1 MKVAICISGMPRGNM
16 TRNLALL
23 KSKLP
28 YDVYLGSW
36 TNHEIPNNLLVNGR
50 YYYDAPNMHYHP
62 IVDTDPIS
70 PKLETIKDKMSKG
83 IMKSDYYE
91 RTLHH
96 TKQILIHS
104 YLLKD
109 IPDDYDMIIRSRY
122 DTVIS
127 TKVDLH
133 KYLYKSYDENIA
145 IGFGTRI
152 SRHKNFNILKE
163 IPKIYPDGKNEKIS
177 NDWGWYLMDPLIMHP
192 RKLFNHDL
200 LNTLH
205 NDKKLLPAENGWYQ
219 ILSEPYNDSHLCV
232 YGGAQIEKY
241 L

>member
-1 MKVAICISGMPRGNM
+1 MKIAICISGIPRGNM
-16 TRNLALL
+16 KQNLALL
-23 KSKLP
+23 KSKFP

-36 TNHEIPNNLLVNGR
+36 SGHEIPNNLLVNGR
-50 YYYDAPNMHYHP
+50 HYYDTPKMHYHP
-62 IVDTDPIS
+62 ILDTEPIS
-70 PKLETIKDKMSKG
+70 PKLESIKNKMTNG
-83 IMKSDYYE
+83 VMRSDYYE

-109 IPDDYDMIIRSRY
+109 IPDKYDMIIRSRY

-127 TKVDLH
+127 TKVDLQ
-133 KYLYKSYDENIA
+133 KYLHKSYDENIA
-145 IGFGTRI
+145 IGFGTRT
-152 SRHKNFNILKE
+152 SRHKDFNVLKE
-163 IPKIYPDGKNEKIS
+163 IPKIYPDGKDETIS

-192 RKLFNHDL
+192 RKIFDNNLVNS
-200 LNTLH
+200 LH
-205 NDKKLLPAENGWYQ
+205 NNKKLLPAENGWYQ
-219 ILSEPYNDSHLCV
+219 ILSEPYNDNHLCV